1 MHDFIHQGIHAYPF
15 STYISIMMYYP
26 LDSDSESAVARAGPA
41 APPSLDTPLS
51 PGPGHTD
58 SVISVSVTTDSHSL
72 VLLFLEE
79 NVWSELGRPI
89 RHRLGLVIGAQ
100 PLNDNKSDEQKVSH
114 YSFLFDS

>member
-1 MHDFIHQGIHAYPF
+1 M
-15 STYISIMMYYP
+15 
-26 LDSDSESAVARAGPA
+26 
-41 APPSLDTPLS
+41 DTPLS
-51 PGPGHTD
+51 PGPSHTD
-58 SVISVSVTTDSHSL
+58 SVISVSVTTDSHSP

-100 PLNDNKSDEQKVSH
+100 PLNDNKSDEQKVPH